1 MDEKENTGNKF
12 RKNRKLIIRAII
24 IALILFFMI
33 FSDYGFLTTLRLW
46 WNIGDLKE
54 KITEQQK
61 LNDSLKVR
69 VKVLTSDSTELER
82 LARENY
88 GMIKHGERVYIIL
101 EK

>member
-1 MDEKENTGNKF
+1 MDGKENTGNKF

-33 FSDYGFLTTLRLW
+33 FSDYGFLTTFKLW

-54 KITEQQK
+54 KITEKQK
-61 LNDSLKVR
+61 LNDSLKAR
-69 VKVLTSDSTELER
+69 IKVLTRDSTELER

-88 GMIKHGERVYIIL
+88 GMIKPGERVYIIL